1 MLVAVVV
8 AVAVAVCVGV
18 TETVGVSSGDV
29 DGVEVEVGV
38 YDGVGVAV
46 RVAVGA
52 PITGRVGES
61 SGVGELCVVGATP
74 ASAVGVATD
83 DVNVARICCVG
94 RMSVAEAEE
103 TGMAVTLPNGN
114 KCTPTSG
121 VAKSA
126 MGAGANVG
134 EMSDWPEAAS
144 V

>member
-1 MLVAVVV
+1 MLVAVPVT
-8 AVAVAVCVGV
+8 VCVGV
-18 TETVGVSSGDV
+18 TEAVGVASGDV
-29 DGVEVEVGV
+29 DDVEVEVGV

-46 RVAVGA
+46 CVAVGA
-52 PITGRVGES
+52 PITGRVGGS
-61 SGVGELCVVGATP
+61 SGVGELCCVVGATP
-74 ASAVGVATD
+74 AGAVGVATD

-126 MGAGANVG
+126 MDAGANVG
-134 EMSDWPEAAS
+134 EMSDWPGAAS